1 MSVSASWC
9 KASAETEELTDDL
22 GGRAVVAVAAAE
34 PAASTATE
42 STTAAWGSKER
53 VSRWFSCSPGSW
65 PGGGGGSLRPLVP
78 SSAGV
83 RPRPQR
89 GSARPAAACC
99 VLCERRDML

>member
-42 STTAAWGSKER
+42 STTAA
-53 VSRWFSCSPGSW
+53 
-65 PGGGGGSLRPLVP
+65 
-78 SSAGV
+78 
-83 RPRPQR
+83 
-89 GSARPAAACC
+89 
-99 VLCERRDML
+99 